1 MAGEPDGQGGEPRVH
16 VQAAAEAEAQ
26 IAEVIKS
33 HPEAFAPIEE
43 QAAAAMNVVYRQLL
57 QEDFN
62 TIRTPSARLK
72 ERFTSKTLLL
82 LLLDS

>member
-1 MAGEPDGQGGEPRVH
+1 MGRLGPGVRR
-16 VQAAAEAEAQ
+16 
-26 IAEVIKS
+26 
-33 HPEAFAPIEE
+33 E

-62 TIRTPSARLK
+62 TIRAPSARLK